1 MKKDLR
7 TMDKINI
14 LLILVMIGYNI
25 WIFSS
30 PPQHFNYWIAG
41 ILVGLIY
48 SLIKGGFTIT
58 TK

>member
-25 WIFSS
+25 WIFSTS
-30 PPQHFNYWIAG
+30 SQHFNYWIAG
-41 ILVGLIY
+41 ILAGLIY